1 MTGNKIKHFSEIHI
15 LIFTTGKPEMW
26 LFLTAWG
33 THIPIKVPS
42 PVKICKSLLSVTP
55 AHVKTGFAGFQYG
68 GFKFYEIE
76 SHLWLDKRI

>member
-26 LFLTAWG
+26 LFLNAWDPI
-33 THIPIKVPS
+33 TIKVPS

>member
-55 AHVKTGFAGFQYG
+55 AHVLLDFNMADLNFTKLKVVFGFT
-68 GFKFYEIE
+68 KE
-76 SHLWLDKRI
+76 LMD